1 MNRTKIIAVV
11 IITIV
16 IVWMVLGYK
25 LIGIKEQESLYGFH
39 VDGMVGQHTLTSHLG
54 EPFSF
59 SELRGDMKL
68 VNFGYTNCPDI
79 CPTTLARLR
88 QVYERIG
95 ESREHLD
102 VLFITVDPKR
112 DSVKRLG
119 EFVPYFH
126 EDFIGLTG
134 SDKAIMEVANDFNVH
149 YFKED
154 VKSEDEYLMSHSP
167 AVFLVNREGKIVLKY
182 PQQMIDPDKMADDI
196 KKLM

>member
-1 MNRTKIIAVV
+1 MNRKKIIAGV

-16 IVWMVLGYK
+16 LAWMVLGYK
-25 LIGIKEQESLYGFH
+25 LLEIKDKESLYGFH
-39 VDGMVGQHTLTSHLG
+39 VDGEVGEHTLTSHLG
-54 EPFSF
+54 KPVSF
-59 SELRGDMKL
+59 SELKGDIKL

-88 QVYERIG
+88 QVYEKMG

-112 DSVKRLG
+112 DTVERLG

-134 SDKAIMEVANDFNVH
+134 SDKDIMEVASDFNVH

-154 VKSEDEYLMSHSP
+154 IKSGDEYLMSHNP
-167 AVFLVNREGKIVLKY
+167 AVFLVNGEGEIVLKY
-182 PQQMIDPDKMADDI
+182 PQQMIDPDKMVNDI